1 MKKRTLLFSF
11 LLGTAMVLT
20 TPTAGA
26 EITPTLQSFK
36 FQGKNYPPEKA
47 KSRPVMQSKL
57 LEQIQT
63 AKEYDNSLAKQ
74 FKDNPKL
81 IPFNDLFEE
90 YSKVFKNNDVL
101 LLDILNGNYN
111 TKVLNAYLAYYEN
124 MLTNF
129 KHNKELFAERD
140 GNQAVVK
147 NLSIMFDKLMVQH
160 DGQIKFFDQLK
171 KINL

>member
-1 MKKRTLLFSF
+1 MKKRTLFLSF
-11 LLGTAMVLT
+11 LFCTVMALT
-20 TPTAGA
+20 SPTTRA

-36 FQGKNYPPEKA
+36 FQGKTYPPEKA
-47 KSRPVMQSKL
+47 KSQPLMQTKL
-57 LEQIQT
+57 LEQIQA
-63 AKEYDNSLAKQ
+63 AKEYDNALAKQ
-74 FKDNPKL
+74 FKENTKL

-90 YSKVFKNNDVL
+90 YSKVFKNNDTL
-101 LLDILNGNYN
+101 LLEILQGNYN
-111 TKVLNAYLAYYEN
+111 TNVLNAYLAYYEN

-129 KHNKELFAERD
+129 KQNKTLFAQRD
-140 GNQAVVK
+140 GNPKIVK